1 MLALATLQHTVN
13 AFLKLIFDKH
23 PLVVLQSILV
33 FASAL
38 IAILRIG
45 NNDLMHCEKYFRMIR
60 ETEEKGIKSAQCKI
74 FPKNFP
80 YVFASALIA
89 ILRIGNND
97 LIHCEK
103 YFRMI
108 SVKEQLQKPD

>member
-60 ETEEKGIKSAQCKI
+60 
-74 FPKNFP
+74 
-80 YVFASALIA
+80 
-89 ILRIGNND
+89 
-97 LIHCEK
+97 
-103 YFRMI
+103 
-108 SVKEQLQKPD
+108 VKEQVEKPDYSVTLIGFFHMCDLGVSFTFYSRKKYKIIVNIFKEWSFDP